1 MLGKLKNK
9 KTAVLAASC
18 LLAAV
23 FVVILAVRL
32 LSVPPPAQMPPD
44 QTPPEQAASTGQGE
58 GPHSIKLPLHEPL
71 PAPPTGPPIGP
82 DGQPFEETL
91 TPGFAEHVLQAD
103 FALTQ
108 TMQRLGLPYANLRLV
123 GEDLRDEQNIFY
135 RHKVIEIH
143 AGPDLPLFINTLR
156 DALLA
161 WAENAVLLQQGPF
174 DERHSGGEW
183 VISLDGLVTHNL
195 RIRGG
200 SGEDVGGE
208 PPGWHRPRLA
218 IVVDDIGESV
228 RHARFLL
235 NLDYPVT
242 FALWPHGTHAR
253 KIAPLVKA
261 AKLDVLIHQPM
272 EPMGYPGVNPGP
284 GVLLTGMSEIQT
296 LSQLDK
302 NLRLIPEAIGLN
314 NHMGSR
320 LTQDGQRMALVARAL
335 KNRNMLVLDSL
346 THPKSRFA
354 AAALSEGAV
363 VYRRDVFIDVEQD
376 KDYVLRQLKKAEKI
390 AMLNGQAIAIGHPLP
405 ATLEALKA
413 WEKERDPRVQLVRLS
428 DLAPLKK

>member
-1 MLGKLKNK
+1 MLAKLKNR
-9 KTAVLAASC
+9 KTAALAASC

-23 FVVILAVRL
+23 FIVFLAFR
-32 LSVPPPAQMPPD
+32 SPGG
-44 QTPPEQAASTGQGE
+44 PEAGKPVAPTGE
-58 GPHSIKLPLHEPL
+58 GQHSIKVPLQEPL
-71 PAPPTGPPIGP
+71 PAPPSGPPIGP

-91 TPGFAEHVLQAD
+91 TPSFAEHVLQAD

-108 TMQRLGLPYANLRLV
+108 TMQRLGLPYANLRLL

-135 RHKVIEIH
+135 RHKVIEIQ

-156 DALLA
+156 AALLA

-174 DERHSGGEW
+174 DEGHSGGEW

-195 RIRGG
+195 HIRGG
-200 SGEDVGGE
+200 SGAGGE
-208 PPGWHRPRLA
+208 EQPDWHRPRLA

-228 RHARFLL
+228 RHARLLL

-253 KIAPLVKA
+253 KIAGLVKA

-284 GVLLTGMSEIQT
+284 GVLLAGMTELQV
-296 LSQLDK
+296 LSQLDR

-320 LTQDGQRMALVARAL
+320 LTQDEKRMALLARAL
-335 KNRNMLVLDSL
+335 KNRNLLVLDSL
-346 THPKSRFA
+346 THPKSRLA
-354 AAALSEGAV
+354 AAALAEEAV
-363 VYRRDVFIDVEQD
+363 TYRRDVFIDVEQD
-376 KDYVLRQLKKAEKI
+376 KDYVLGQLRKAEKI
-390 AMLNGQAIAIGHPLP
+390 AMLNGQAVAIGHPLP
-405 ATLEALKA
+405 ATLEALQA